1 MKSFTAWVLV
11 TFGVLVIVVIFALPG
26 CGDDCDP
33 PPSGRGGIAAPEHH
47 HGEGFPD
54 PGHFHGP
61 NGDSTHT
68 HGGASPDGH
77 KP

>member
-11 TFGVLVIVVIFALPG
+11 TFGLLVIVAIFALPG

-33 PPSGRGGIAAPEHH
+33 PPRGGGGGIVDSTEHH

-68 HGGASPDGH
+68 HGQADPDGH
-77 KP
+77 